1 MSWTPQK
8 LWGPIFKHVNQLI
21 GLANS
26 ATGEPLFEITKYA
39 NDIYIM
45 QEGNWWVVHL
55 SRCFLRTDIGYRCLG
70 ITLRPVKKVRRSYFQ
85 KTDVLFPLK
94 GDGGIMQ
101 VGRNDVHHLNAGETG
116 FFIITIVHD
125 ETCPWVSNGSR
136 NGVKEEPV
144 LTRPMMKII
153 SMKLIINTQNHVF
166 IFDVYLQY

>member
-1 MSWTPQK
+1 
-8 LWGPIFKHVNQLI
+8 
-21 GLANS
+21 
-26 ATGEPLFEITKYA
+26 
-39 NDIYIM
+39 
-45 QEGNWWVVHL
+45 
-55 SRCFLRTDIGYRCLG
+55 
-70 ITLRPVKKVRRSYFQ
+70 
-85 KTDVLFPLK
+85 
-94 GDGGIMQ
+94 MQ

-166 IFDVYLQY
+166 IFDVYLQYQSSSCTGNPAIQLQKYPMKKRNALNGAVAFPCIWSVKREFQLTSNEISSGSDVEGKG